1 MRTKFTA
8 LALSLTTV
16 KILDLFG
23 SAAGDPS
30 ASRFG
35 TSPLIGDG
43 EMSRTPQFVEAKEI
57 VDEKKAPV
65 DEKFEHCANK
75 LRTVKKIPKKEGREI
90 CRLILRTPPGG
101 EIGNR
106 TSNTGDGALGRES
119 GGGERVEEDSAV
131 EDRGVPEEETP
142 SKAIVVETVDG
153 GGPVD
158 DRKRFSSLCGKAGQE
173 NTNICPRGSAPF
185 STVDACRDYANS
197 KSDLKWKKEVYDENE
212 PKGCWHLT
220 GGVSK
225 GDVYFNRHPIGA
237 SKSGRALLCA
247 CCPNAPTGATYCG
260 CPAGKSGPTNEY
272 HSTSCSNC
280 PFGESF

>member
-1 MRTKFTA
+1 MNS
-8 LALSLTTV
+8 LSEEET
-16 KILDLFG
+16 
-23 SAAGDPS
+23 
-30 ASRFG
+30 
-35 TSPLIGDG
+35 
-43 EMSRTPQFVEAKEI
+43 MSVE
-57 VDEKKAPV
+57 
-65 DEKFEHCANK
+65 N
-75 LRTVKKIPKKEGREI
+75 RE
-90 CRLILRTPPGG
+90 
-101 EIGNR
+101 
-106 TSNTGDGALGRES
+106 
-119 GGGERVEEDSAV
+119 
-131 EDRGVPEEETP
+131 VPEEETP
-142 SKAIVVETVDG
+142 PRVVAVKREDG

-158 DRKRFSSLCGKAGQE
+158 DRKRLSSLCGKAGQE

-225 GDVYFNRHPIGA
+225 GDVYFNHRPTAA

-272 HSTSCSNC
+272 HSTSCSDC